1 MYNSASP
8 GSKNLVSRAVQVA
21 LQTLP
26 NSLAKSFITKLV
38 KEENYVE
45 LAAGTKTLRDLEV
58 NVSGQ

>member
-1 MYNSASP
+1 M
-8 GSKNLVSRAVQVA
+8 QVA